1 MPEYKY
7 EGVDRAGKRVKGQLN
22 AASEGDLRVLLR
34 GQGVRPVRISQAQLH
49 QRDLGSIF
57 SGGSSNINPQE
68 VVHFTRQL
76 QVLIGSGVPLVQAL
90 DILADQASSANL
102 RNLCMGVKNRVSEGS
117 FLWEALSAFPKSFP
131 RLYLA
136 LVRAGESSGALDQM
150 LRRLSAYLED
160 NDRLKKMLKSAMM
173 YPAIVISIGGLV
185 IAAMLIFVIPKFE
198 ELIKQNGGE
207 LPGPTQFVI
216 NMSHFLGQY
225 WYMIIGGMIA
235 VYVFLKRFLATQEG
249 RIMYDRLFFRMPLF
263 GPLMQKGGTARFTRT
278 LATLLSSGVS
288 LLDAIDIC
296 KQTIDNAVL
305 EEAVGRVRAEIEQ
318 GKGLSVVFSKL
329 DVFPKMA
336 VQMMAVGEN
345 TGQLD
350 KMLEKVADFY
360 EAEVEALVGGLTK
373 LIEPFIL
380 VFLGGTVGGMMIA
393 MYLPIFKMGDSIK

>member
-7 EGVDRAGKRVKGQLN
+7 EGVDRQGKRVKGQLN
-22 AASEGDLRVLLR
+22 AATEGDLRVLLR
-34 GQGVRPVRISQAQLH
+34 GQGVRPVRIAALSIT
-49 QRDLGSIF
+49 QRDLGSMF
-57 SGGSSNINPQE
+57 GGGGTNISKE
-68 VVHFTRQL
+68 DVLHFTRQL
-76 QVLIGSGVPLVQAL
+76 QVLLGSGVPLVQSL
-90 DILADQASSANL
+90 DILGDQASSAAL
-102 RNLCMGVKNRVSEGS
+102 RNLCSGVKNRVSEGS
-117 FLWEALSAFPKSFP
+117 FLWESLSAFPKSFP

-160 NDRLKKMLKSAMM
+160 ADRLRKLLKSAMM
-173 YPAIVISIGGLV
+173 YPAIVITIGIAV
-185 IAAMLIFVIPKFE
+185 ISAMLIFVIPKFE
-198 ELIKQNGGE
+198 ELIVGSGGE

-216 NMSHFLGQY
+216 DLSHFLGANY
-225 WYMIIGGMIA
+225 IYIGVGGTIGGF
-235 VYVFLKRFLATQEG
+235 FLKKFFSSPEG
-249 RIMYDRLFFRMPLF
+249 KIFFDRAMFRAPLF
-263 GPLMQKGGTARFTRT
+263 GALMQKGGTARFTRT
-278 LATLLSSGVS
+278 LSTLLASGVS

-305 EEAVGRVRAEIEQ
+305 EEAVGKVRIEIEQ
-318 GKGLSVVFSKL
+318 GKSLSVVFAKL

>member
-7 EGVDRAGKRVKGQLN
+7 EGVDKQGKRVKGQLN
-22 AASEGDLRVLLR
+22 AATEGDLRVLLR
-34 GQGVRPVRISQAQLH
+34 GQGIRPVRIGAVSLV

-57 SGGSSNINPQE
+57 KGGTSNITPEE
-68 VVHFTRQL
+68 VLHFTRQL
-76 QVLIGSGVPLVQAL
+76 QVLTGSGVPLVQSL
-90 DILADQASSANL
+90 DILGDQASSASL
-102 RNLCMGVKNRVSEGS
+102 RELCSGVKNRVSEGS
-117 FLWEALSAFPKSFP
+117 FLWEALSSFPKSFP

-150 LRRLSAYLED
+150 LKRLSAYLED
-160 NDRLKKMLKSAMM
+160 NDRLKKMLKAAMM
-173 YPAIVISIGGLV
+173 YPAIVISIGV
-185 IAAMLIFVIPKFE
+185 VVVAAMLIFVIPKFE
-198 ELIKQNGGE
+198 ELIVSNGGE
-207 LPGPTQFVI
+207 LPGPTAFVI
-216 NMSHFLGQY
+216 NLSHFLVAY
-225 WYMIIGGMIA
+225 WYYIVGGLIA
-235 VYVFLKRFLATQEG
+235 AYVMLKRFISTPEG
-249 RIMYDRLFFRMPLF
+249 RIFFDRMLFRAPLF

-278 LATLLSSGVS
+278 LSTLLSSGVS
-288 LLDAIDIC
+288 LLDAIEIC

-305 EEAVGRVRAEIEQ
+305 EEAVATVRSEIEQ
-318 GKGLSVVFSKL
+318 GKGLSQVFSKL

-360 EAEVEALVGGLTK
+360 EAEVEALVSGLTK

-380 VFLGGTVGGMMIA
+380 VFLGGTVGGIMIA